1 MAALITAGRSDIASG
16 QSTVENLLNQIIGEQ
31 DTAAAAEAAAASA
44 LAAIA
49 SLTTQQ
55 EQATANIANAYSS
68 SLTSIE
74 VSYPYVC
81 SAITQ
86 TAANTDSADRS
97 PTIIGRR
104 VSSFCNTCVPKM
116 LHFLLSAILVQH
128 QLQAKGHVSS
138 LCC

>member
-1 MAALITAGRSDIASG
+1 MHASLQANAQDTSLAALITAGRADIASG
-16 QSTVENLLNQIIGEQ
+16 QSTVEDLLNQIIGEQ

-74 VSYPYVC
+74 VSLC
-81 SAITQ
+81 SSDAADVVRFSMVAMLL
-86 TAANTDSADRS
+86 TAVLS
-97 PTIIGRR
+97 
-104 VSSFCNTCVPKM
+104 
-116 LHFLLSAILVQH
+116 LL
-128 QLQAKGHVSS
+128 
-138 LCC
+138 